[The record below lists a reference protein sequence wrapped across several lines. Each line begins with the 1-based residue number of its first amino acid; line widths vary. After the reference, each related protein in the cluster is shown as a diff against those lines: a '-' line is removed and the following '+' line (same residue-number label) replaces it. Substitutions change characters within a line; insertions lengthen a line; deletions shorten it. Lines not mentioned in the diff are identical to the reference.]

1 MIYLASQSPRRS
13 QILRDANISFE
24 ILISSAEEKLNDEDS
39 VADNAKRLALV
50 KAKAALEKIEI
61 ESRQYLPIL
70 SADTIVAVDGHM
82 LGKPKDAAEARD
94 MLKLLSN
101 RQHSVVTGVALVDR
115 EKKFHTISVETLLYF
130 KKLEELEIENY
141 ISTNEPYDKAG
152 GISSQGGA
160 KKFITKVIGST
171 SNLLGLP
178 LEESLDLLKRAKVY
192 S

>member
-160 KKFITKVIGST
+160 KKFITKVIGSR
-171 SNLLGLP
+171 SNVLGLP
-178 LEESLDLLKRAKVY
+178 LEESLDLLKRAKVC

>member
-24 ILISSAEEKLNDEDS
+24 ILISSAEEKFNDEDS

>member
-1 MIYLASQSPRRS
+1 MIYLASKSPRRS

-24 ILISSAEEKLNDEDS
+24 ILISSAEEKFNDEDS

-171 SNLLGLP
+171 SNVLGLP

>member
-13 QILRDANISFE
+13 QILQDANISFE
-24 ILISSAEEKLNDEDS
+24 ILISSAEEKFNDEDS

-50 KAKAALEKIEI
+50 KAKAALEKIER

-160 KKFITKVIGST
+160 KKFITKVIGSR
-171 SNLLGLP
+171 SNVLGLP

>member
-13 QILRDANISFE
+13 QILQDANISFE
-24 ILISSAEEKLNDEDS
+24 ILISSAEEEFNDAHS

-50 KAKAALEKIEI
+50 KAKAALEKIER

-70 SADTIVAVDGHM
+70 SADTIVAVDGNM

-115 EKKFHTISVETLLYF
+115 EKKFHTISVETFLYF

-160 KKFITKVIGST
+160 KKFITKVIGSR
-171 SNLLGLP
+171 SNVLGLP
-178 LEESLDLLKRAKVY
+178 LEESLDLLKRAKVC

>member
-1 MIYLASQSPRRS
+1 MIYLASKSPRRS

-24 ILISSAEEKLNDEDS
+24 ILISSAEEKFNDEDS

>member
-13 QILRDANISFE
+13 QILQDANISFE
-24 ILISSAEEKLNDEDS
+24 ILISSAEEEFNDAHS

-50 KAKAALEKIEI
+50 KAKAALEKIER

-70 SADTIVAVDGHM
+70 SADTIVAVDGNM

-130 KKLEELEIENY
+130 KKLEEQEIENY

>member
-70 SADTIVAVDGHM
+70 SADTIVAVDGNM

-115 EKKFHTISVETLLYF
+115 EKKFNTISVETFLYF

>member
-160 KKFITKVIGST
+160 KKFITKVIGSR
-171 SNLLGLP
+171 SNVLGLP